1 MKLSDIY
8 ANYKTA
14 PVSVNVNQYLLPK
27 ILLPMES
34 FYEFNELLEELVA
47 MEAAGEITRGITR
60 TRSGGISVAP
70 HCNLYRGSCYD
81 VVAANSFVSLT
92 VLYIDGMFQLI
103 LSNKKEHEEEDRGI
117 GGARAFFIFKQIC
130 KNHGVDLEEFAI
142 DNGFEVKRTIPA
154 PKICVAHSSFLNL
167 TLENCFH
174 VDLNTAY
181 MAGIAKAFPALEAP
195 IREIYDKKNNVD
207 RKYKAILNYTYGYMQ
222 SKYVGYRFSHM
233 SKEAH
238 LYTHRMLDYV
248 SNLIEENGCVI
259 IGYNTDGVWAQG
271 DPSFI
276 KDSRELGEFRVDH
289 KNCRL
294 RFKSSGA
301 YEYIEDGEYHP
312 VIRGKTKLDK
322 ALPRSSWKWGDIYKR
337 ECSCVKYVFKSYEEG
352 IVRYEE

>member
-1 MKLSDIY
+1 MKLEDIY
-8 ANYKTA
+8 KNYKTA
-14 PVSVNVNQYLLPK
+14 PVSFDVNQYLLPK
-27 ILLPMES
+27 IVLPMES
-34 FYEFNELLEELVA
+34 YLEFNELLSDLLNLEK
-47 MEAAGEITRGITR
+47 AGDISRGISR
-60 TRSGGISVAP
+60 TKSGGISIAK

-92 VLYIDGMFQLI
+92 VLHVTGMFQLV
-103 LSNKKEHEEEDRGI
+103 LTNKKDFEEEDKGI

-142 DNGFEVKRTIPA
+142 ENGLDVKRNIPA
-154 PKICVAHSSFLNL
+154 PKICVAHSSFMNL

-238 LYTHRMLDYV
+238 LYTQRMLEHV
-248 SNLIEENGCVI
+248 SKLIVDNDCVI

-276 KDSRELGEFRVDH
+276 NDSSELGQFRVDH
-289 KNCRL
+289 KNCKL
-294 RFKSSGA
+294 RFKSAGA
-301 YEYIEDGEYHP
+301 YEYIEEGKYHP
-312 VIRGKTKLDK
+312 VIRGKTALDK
-322 ALPRSSWKWGDIYKR
+322 SLHRSEWKWGDIYSR
-337 ECSCVKYVFKSYEEG
+337 DCRCVKYRFKSYEEG
-352 IVRYEE
+352 IIKYEE